1 MLCEKKK
8 KKPKYWCSSNYNY
21 DKLTTENYLRKTY
34 VLV

>member
-1 MLCEKKK
+1 MLCEIPRQ
-8 KKPKYWCSSNYNY
+8 KPKYWCSSNYNY